1 MDKARLFINKYRYFF
16 LAFILLEVLLYLVSY
31 YIYTSNSEQYT
42 LQKVKE
48 FKIGISAVTHHFE
61 LTSNSFYTDICAV
74 SNLNALLREATSAD
88 GVKKDE
94 IRRIIYARI
103 QPIHSHM
110 KAANLEYLSFFL
122 PDNQALMRFEEPEFY
137 GDNVGQSR
145 LLVAITNS
153 THKPQSGF
161 EIGLASAGY
170 RFVYPIFDSLGYV
183 GCVEIG
189 VGFTGIRNE
198 LKRIFP
204 YELRF
209 LIEKDQLLNTTPFV
223 KLDNFSFSDLSEG
236 FMYEKPS
243 LSAFENDTTSAFV
256 KNSTIIKFNKDAKKE
271 IENSLNTK
279 KTFGQSRK
287 LTAGDVFALF
297 LSIESPNKQTASF
310 IIAYAHDSTIV
321 AYKRD
326 HYILFAVTSLLGI
339 TVIILVG
346 FNYNKN
352 KIIKANRDQLVL
364 SEKQLKEI
372 NASKDKFFSII
383 AHDLRNPFHGL
394 VGLTQVL
401 VEDGESLESERIK
414 KFHRLLYD
422 SAKQGYQLVLNLLE
436 WTRIQ
441 TGRLVI
447 SPEKIHIARL
457 IDDCQMLIRNAA
469 ESKHIR
475 ISTRVDN
482 SLFAYA
488 DENMLSTV
496 LRNLLS
502 NAVKFS
508 YPGSEVL
515 VKASLVNNMAEVT
528 ITDFGLGM
536 DKQTMDNLF
545 KIEVSQSS
553 AGTEGE
559 QGTGL
564 GLILCREF
572 VEKNHGTLTFTSELG
587 KGSSFCVRI
596 PLS

>member
-1 MDKARLFINKYRYFF
+1 M
-16 LAFILLEVLLYLVSY
+16 
-31 YIYTSNSEQYT
+31 
-42 LQKVKE
+42 
-48 FKIGISAVTHHFE
+48 
-61 LTSNSFYTDICAV
+61 
-74 SNLNALLREATSAD
+74 
-88 GVKKDE
+88 
-94 IRRIIYARI
+94 
-103 QPIHSHM
+103 
-110 KAANLEYLSFFL
+110 
-122 PDNQALMRFEEPEFY
+122 
-137 GDNVGQSR
+137 
-145 LLVAITNS
+145 
-153 THKPQSGF
+153 
-161 EIGLASAGY
+161 
-170 RFVYPIFDSLGYV
+170 
-183 GCVEIG
+183 
-189 VGFTGIRNE
+189 
-198 LKRIFP
+198 
-204 YELRF
+204 
-209 LIEKDQLLNTTPFV
+209 
-223 KLDNFSFSDLSEG
+223 
-236 FMYEKPS
+236 
-243 LSAFENDTTSAFV
+243 
-256 KNSTIIKFNKDAKKE
+256 
-271 IENSLNTK
+271 
-279 KTFGQSRK
+279 
-287 LTAGDVFALF
+287 
-297 LSIESPNKQTASF
+297 
-310 IIAYAHDSTIV
+310 
-321 AYKRD
+321 
-326 HYILFAVTSLLGI
+326 
-339 TVIILVG
+339 
-346 FNYNKN
+346 
-352 KIIKANRDQLVL
+352 
-364 SEKQLKEI
+364 
-372 NASKDKFFSII
+372 
-383 AHDLRNPFHGL
+383 

>member
-1 MDKARLFINKYRYFF
+1 MDKARHFIGKYRYFF
-16 LAFILLEVLLYLVSY
+16 LAFILLEILIYLVSY
-31 YIYTSNSEQYT
+31 YRYTSNSEQYT

-48 FKIGISAVTHHFE
+48 FKIGLSAVTHHYE
-61 LTSNSFYTDICAV
+61 LTSNSFYNEILAIA
-74 SNLNALLREATSAD
+74 NLRPMLRQAANAD

-94 IRRIIYARI
+94 IRRIIYAGI
-103 QPIHSHM
+103 QPIHNQM
-110 KAANLEYLSFFL
+110 KATNLEYLSFFL
-122 PDNQALMRFEEPEFY
+122 PDNQALIRFEDPDFY
-137 GDNVGQSR
+137 GDKVGDTR
-145 LLVAITNS
+145 LLIAEANLS
-153 THKPQSGF
+153 KKQQAGF

-170 RFVYPIFDSLGYV
+170 RFIYPIFDSIGYV
-183 GCVEIG
+183 GCVELG
-189 VGFTGIRNE
+189 VGFTGIRKE
-198 LKRIFP
+198 LKRILA

-209 LIEKDQLLNTTPFV
+209 LIEKDQLLKTTPFV
-223 KLDNFSFSDLSEG
+223 KLDNFSFSDLSER

-243 LSAFENDTTSAFV
+243 LSAFENDTTISTV
-256 KNSTIIKFNKDAKKE
+256 KNTTIIQFNKDAKKE
-271 IENSLNTK
+271 IESNLNTK
-279 KTFGQSRK
+279 KTFGQSRE
-287 LTAGDVFALF
+287 LADGDVYALF
-297 LSIESPNKQTASF
+297 LSIEGSNKQIASF
-310 IIAYAHDSTIV
+310 IIAYTHDSTIV
-321 AYKRD
+321 AYKKD
-326 HYILFAVTSLLGI
+326 HYILFSIASILSLI
-339 TVIILVG
+339 VIILIG
-346 FNYNKN
+346 FNYTKN
-352 KIIKANRDQLVL
+352 KIIKANRDQLLL

-401 VEDGESLESERIK
+401 VEDGDSLEKERIN

-447 SPEKIHIARL
+447 SPERIHMARL
-457 IDDCQMLIRNAA
+457 VDDCVMLINNAA

-475 ISTRVDN
+475 IVTKVEPG
-482 SLFAYA
+482 LFAFA

-508 YPGSEVL
+508 YPGNEVL
-515 VKASLVNNMAEVT
+515 VKASWVNNMAEVT
-528 ITDFGLGM
+528 ITDYGLGM

-572 VEKNHGTLTFTSELG
+572 VEKNLGSLTFTSELG
-587 KGSSFCVRI
+587 KGSVFCVRL